1 MQEVYILEAVR
12 SPLGRRG
19 GALSS
24 VHPSDLLGAVQRAAV
39 ERSGIDPAGVGQ
51 IVGGCVS
58 QVGELSF
65 NIARTAWLSQRRS
78 ARRIAEA
85 ARVS

>member
-39 ERSGIDPAGVGQ
+39 LGHVRDAWQDVQGESVGQRAAGTTGGCGAGV
-51 IVGGCVS
+51 
-58 QVGELSF
+58 F
-65 NIARTAWLSQRRS
+65 S
-78 ARRIAEA
+78 AGR
-85 ARVS
+85 